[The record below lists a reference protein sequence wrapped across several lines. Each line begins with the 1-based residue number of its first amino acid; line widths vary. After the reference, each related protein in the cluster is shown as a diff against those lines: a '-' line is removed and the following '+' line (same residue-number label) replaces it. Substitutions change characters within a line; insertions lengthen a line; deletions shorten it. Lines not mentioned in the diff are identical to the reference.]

1 MTMRQLKKTNSITTR
16 GTQAVARYLREI
28 GKYELL
34 SVEQEAELAEI
45 IAKNDSRREKAIQK
59 LVNANLRFVVTV
71 AKQYVR
77 ENVSLLDLIEEGN
90 IGLIRAAESFDST
103 RGFKFISYAV
113 WWIRQAI
120 LSYMDSE
127 KVIRTPMN
135 RAQLAARYYE
145 ENRKHLQE
153 HGIPLDTKQYLKKED
168 ANLDIETFNT
178 ILSPVVSADKPIDED
193 CESTLVDLRESDS
206 RADEL
211 VVKEDRNKVV
221 CEVLRT
227 LPHRE
232 KIILMRVYGIES
244 EQKTLSQCADEL
256 GITRERARQIAVK
269 AVSRIRKSKYGDY
282 LRQYV

>member
-1 MTMRQLKKTNSITTR
+1 MAMRQLKKTTLITTR
-16 GTQAVARYLREI
+16 GTQAVDRYLREI

-34 SVEQEAELAEI
+34 SVEQEVELAEI

-71 AKQYVR
+71 AKQYAR

-90 IGLIRAAESFDST
+90 IGLMHAAKSFDCT

-120 LSYMDSE
+120 LSYLDSA
-127 KVIRTPMN
+127 KVIKAPMN
-135 RAQLAARYYE
+135 RTQLAARYFE

-153 HGIPLDTKQYLKKED
+153 YGIPLDAKLYLAKED
-168 ANLDIETFNT
+168 SKLDIETFNT
-178 ILSPVVSADKPIDED
+178 ILSPVVSADKPIDGD

-211 VVKEDRNKVV
+211 LVKEDRNNAVS
-221 CEVLRT
+221 EVLST
-227 LPHRE
+227 LPHKE
-232 KIILMRVYGIES
+232 KIILMRVYGIKS

-256 GITRERARQIAVK
+256 GITRERVRQLAVK

>member
-34 SVEQEAELAEI
+34 SVEQEAELADI